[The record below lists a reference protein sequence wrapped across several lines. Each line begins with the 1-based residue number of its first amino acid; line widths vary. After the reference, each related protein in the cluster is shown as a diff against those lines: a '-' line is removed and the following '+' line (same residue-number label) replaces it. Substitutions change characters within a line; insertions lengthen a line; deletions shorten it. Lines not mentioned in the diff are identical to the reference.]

1 LWDWLKGEVY
11 KTKVNTRDEL
21 ITRVIAA
28 VDQIRGRE
36 DALRRATRHILTRC
50 DKCIEVRGEI
60 FENLL

>member
-1 LWDWLKGEVY
+1 
-11 KTKVNTRDEL
+11 NTQGEL
-21 ITRVIAA
+21 IARVITA

-36 DALRRATRHILTRC
+36 DALRCANRHAIIRC